1 MNIKTNQNSAC
12 CQCFF
17 SPEINRT
24 VILFIDMQDK
34 FIPVM
39 PDDIQNTIA
48 RQKILLQGAKLLQ
61 VPVVVT
67 EQYPQG
73 LGQTIPEIT
82 EILDTAWPIYEKST
96 FSSLGP
102 SEVRMELEKK
112 SINTVVIVG
121 IEAHVCVLQS
131 ALDSLGKGL
140 QTIILKD
147 AVNSRKSIDKETGLE
162 TAKSAGVHFMT
173 VESLLFM
180 LMQDSKH
187 PAFREISKL
196 LR

>member
-1 MNIKTNQNSAC
+1 MNKENNAC

-17 SPEINRT
+17 PPEINRSL
-24 VILFIDMQDK
+24 ILFIDMQEK
-34 FIPVM
+34 FIPAM
-39 PDDIQNTIA
+39 PADIVDTVA

-67 EQYPQG
+67 EQYPKG
-73 LGQTIPEIT
+73 LGYTVDELKEVFDPS
-82 EILDTAWPIYEKST
+82 WPIFEKST
-96 FSSLGP
+96 FSSLG
-102 SEVRMELEKK
+102 STEVRMELEKK
-112 SINTVVIVG
+112 NINTVILVG

-131 ALDSLGKGL
+131 AIDSLAKGF

-147 AVNSRKSIDKETGLE
+147 AVNSRKNRDMVTGLE
-162 TAKSAGVHFMT
+162 TAKAAGTHFMT